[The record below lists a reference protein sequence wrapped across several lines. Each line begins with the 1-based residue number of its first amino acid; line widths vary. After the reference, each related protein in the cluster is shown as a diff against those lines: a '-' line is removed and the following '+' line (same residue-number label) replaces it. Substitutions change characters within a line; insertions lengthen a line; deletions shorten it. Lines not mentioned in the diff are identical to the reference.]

1 MRFVLTVFGGRLL
14 NARAKTV
21 STLATT
27 ISPSCRQTTDAI
39 RDRLP
44 DPAPQ
49 PERTRPSVRLPLV
62 QPVADLAVQD
72 RAGRRCRPARSCGH
86 RSDAATRRGG
96 HTNPGGVRPAGI
108 ASIEVFPSTVGWGQ
122 MRAEV
127 GVNHGINAQAAN
139 GSSARGS
146 QRAYPKRLGRPS
158 SRSVDHRAV
167 VVALWCWR
175 FEDPRGDPLD
185 DRGGRAD
192 CLQAGLASVAR

>member
-72 RAGRRCRPARSCGH
+72 RLVAVVDRPGLAGIDPMLPIDKPRHAVNELDHREKPRPA
-86 RSDAATRRGG
+86 
-96 HTNPGGVRPAGI
+96 
-108 ASIEVFPSTVGWGQ
+108 
-122 MRAEV
+122 
-127 GVNHGINAQAAN
+127 
-139 GSSARGS
+139 
-146 QRAYPKRLGRPS
+146 
-158 SRSVDHRAV
+158 
-167 VVALWCWR
+167 
-175 FEDPRGDPLD
+175 
-185 DRGGRAD
+185 
-192 CLQAGLASVAR
+192 